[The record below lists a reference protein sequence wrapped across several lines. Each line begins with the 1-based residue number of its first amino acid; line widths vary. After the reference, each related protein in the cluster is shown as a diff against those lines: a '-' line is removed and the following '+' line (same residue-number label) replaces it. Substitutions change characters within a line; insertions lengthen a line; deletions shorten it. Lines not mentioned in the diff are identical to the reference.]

1 MWPVRTNT
9 QTAMKRRLSFVAA
22 VFAATATAPA
32 FAQAMPD
39 PGKMFMINAVTP
51 GVVSFSGE
59 GTAQFNNSSSTS
71 NAFSVGSS
79 TNFGVNASASSTKD
93 YLVDSSALLA
103 LSGTSQ
109 LQQTIGTSSSAANTM
124 AAAEAA
130 SKAADSIA
138 NRTTTSEFG
147 QNWTDYKNQLGVTT
161 TGGGTTPEVVTAPA
175 GTILEYKTQASY
187 DAARK
192 DFLNEQMTEAFSNV
206 MATSTESSSQ
216 GASGQG
222 IIKGEFVTTNSNR
235 TDIGASA
242 GSSSANSA
250 SATSVA
256 NSEFGSS
263 YIEYSNK
270 FLSYAGSDGLITSE
284 SEKAA
289 AKAAGVKFNETATT
303 VGGNTLAA
311 GTRLVESTTSTTAG
325 DSAKTWT
332 GARQEKVDSVMSSL
346 QLASASQGAVTTDSQ
361 ATVTVTGVGS
371 IATLNS
377 LDTTNFN
384 VDVATRLR
392 NSIPES
398 NGTANG
404 NAGGNLATS
413 SFANQSN
420 TLAAN
425 AFIQAFGPNT
435 VKLTGDSNGNLTGAE
450 IQGRLAVSLYTTNE
464 SGIATTKAPAV
475 SSSTVGGVVV
485 PAVAA
490 VSGETAIRL
499 AN

>member
-1 MWPVRTNT
+1 
-9 QTAMKRRLSFVAA
+9 MKRRLSFVAA

-32 FAQAMPD
+32 LAQSMPD

-147 QNWTDYKNQLGVTT
+147 QNWNDYKAQNGIDTSSTT
-161 TGGGTTPEVVTAPA
+161 QNTTA
-175 GTILEYKTQASY
+175 LEYKTQAAY

-206 MATSTESSSQ
+206 TTASTASSSQ

-242 GSSSANSA
+242 GSSAANSA

-263 YIEYSNK
+263 YIEYTNK
-270 FLSYAGSDGLITSE
+270 FLSYAGSDKIINTASE
-284 SEKAA
+284 EAA
-289 AKAAGVKFNETATT
+289 AKAAGVQFNELNGSALKETAQ
-303 VGGNTLAA
+303 
-311 GTRLVESTTSTTAG
+311 SG
-325 DSAKTWT
+325 DQTKSWT
-332 GARQEKVDSVMSSL
+332 DARQEKVDSVMSSL
-346 QLASASQGAVTTDSQ
+346 QLASASQGAVTQDSQ

-392 NSIPES
+392 NSVPES

-435 VKLTGDSNGNLTGAE
+435 VKLMGDSEGNLTGAE
-450 IQGRLAVSLYTTNE
+450 IQGRLAVQLFTTDNE
-464 SGIATTKAPAV
+464 GKAELPGVGTAPA
-475 SSSTVGGVVV
+475 T
-485 PAVAA
+485 PLQ
-490 VSGETAIRL
+490 TAITL
-499 AN
+499 PQ